1 MKRVRRD
8 PVTVKPSIIDFVEDA
23 NLLNLSVSPAQRT
36 LLKAI
41 YGLSLSPDER
51 AIYRECTGRE
61 TYHARPFGE
70 VTVVSGAR
78 GGKDSRIAAPV
89 VVYEAVFGGHEHH
102 LARGERGVVPLVAQ
116 DARAAR
122 IAFGYIKDYFTRSSL
137 LAPLVADVLA
147 SDIVLTNGLTVSCFA
162 CTMKSLRGW
171 SIPCAVLDELAFY
184 RLEGA
189 SDSDVE
195 VQASIRRGMIAFPS
209 TKLVKISTPYMKSGV
224 LFDDFK
230 RAWGVDD
237 PDLLVWRASSV
248 HMNPTLRLERLDR
261 ERRLDPSR
269 FAREYEAVFAE
280 DVESFLPSAWVD
292 ACVVSGRREL
302 PPRLDLHKY
311 VAAVDPSGGGA
322 DAFTLAI
329 VHREGDGAERRLVHD
344 VMRSWGR
351 RGTTSPDLERV
362 VRDVASILRAYGL
375 RSIAGDRYAGSWVR
389 SRFKAEG
396 VEYKDP
402 ELRVAGETKY
412 MDKSMAY
419 SELQP
424 LIAQGRIDLLDHP
437 QMIRELKILE
447 SRPRTGGR
455 TLVDHPAGSHDDSA
469 NSLAIAAAVCASS
482 GGFPRPLCGVPG
494 SLATLTEH
502 GLALA
507 DVPGVARIGG
517 NGVSRGG
524 RVGPA
529 TGRVAGQAA
538 KLGWR
543 YR

>member
-1 MKRVRRD
+1 M
-8 PVTVKPSIIDFVEDA
+8 KPSIIDFVEDA
-23 NLLNLSVSPAQRT
+23 NLLNLSLSPYQRT

-41 YGLSLSPDER
+41 YGLSLTPDER
-51 AIYRECTGRE
+51 AIYRECTGRTE
-61 TYHARPFGE
+61 YHARPFGE
-70 VTVVSGAR
+70 VTVISGAR

-89 VVYEAVFGGHEHH
+89 VVYEAVFGGHERS

-116 DARAAR
+116 DARAAK

-137 LAPLVADVLA
+137 LAPLVDDVLA

-162 CTMKSLRGW
+162 STMKSLRGW

-195 VQASIRRGMIAFPS
+195 IQASIRRGMIAFPS

-224 LFDDFK
+224 LYENYR

-248 HMNPTLRLERLDR
+248 LMNPSLRLERLDR

-280 DVESFLPSAWVD
+280 DVDAFLPSAWVD
-292 ACVVSGRREL
+292 AVVISGRREL

-322 DAFTLAI
+322 DNFSIAI
-329 VHREGDGAERRLVHD
+329 VHREGEGAERRLVHD

-351 RGTTSPDLERV
+351 RGNTSVDLEAI
-362 VRDVASILRAYGL
+362 VRDIASLLRAYGL
-375 RSIAGDRYAGSWVR
+375 RVVFGDRYAASWVR
-389 SRFKAEG
+389 DRFKAEG
-396 VEYKDP
+396 VEYRDP

-412 MDKSMAY
+412 MDKSSAY

-424 LIAQGRIDLLDHP
+424 LIAQGRIDLLDHASLV
-437 QMIRELKILE
+437 RELKILE
-447 SRPRTGGR
+447 SRPRAGGR
-455 TLVDHPAGSHDDSA
+455 TLVDHPAGGHDDHA
-469 NSLAIAAAVCASS
+469 NALALAAAVCASS
-482 GGFPRPLCGVPG
+482 SGFPRPLCGTPG

-502 GLALA
+502 GLAL
-507 DVPGVARIGG
+507 DTSGVARIGG
-517 NGVSRGG
+517 DGGRRGG
-524 RVGPA
+524 RAPA
-529 TGRVAGQAA
+529 TGRVGGQAA
-538 KLGWR
+538 KLWR
-543 YR
+543 RYDS